1 MKLMDVTLRESV
13 YYGSGIDYKEGI
25 DYLKN
30 LSKFISHEE
39 VEYVEICYI
48 NTDIKGHLNYDEQYI
63 KDAYEICNGKYKL
76 VGMMHP
82 GCADISVWNPEVIK
96 LLSMV
101 RIVCGGNDIPESV
114 KEYVEYCHRLGVQVG
129 INISFALRK
138 TFEKDEV
145 LCRKCIEYGADY
157 VYFADSSGSALTN
170 DIDRLCDI
178 LNRCKK
184 ENGTGFHL
192 HDHLSLSFANAL
204 RVYANNIDITDI
216 SITGAGRGGG
226 NLKTEFFI
234 PYIKKINGEKI
245 TKELFDRLLDYIKY
259 FNKLVNRDGLVYEQL
274 YLDTLSG
281 LYRLGL
287 KQQEE
292 IETAAAGDGHKY
304 IELVMKGECEQ

>member
-13 YYGSGIDYKEGI
+13 YYGSGIGYEEGL
-25 DYLKN
+25 DYLKK
-30 LSKFISHEE
+30 LDDFISHEE

-48 NTDIKGHLNYDEQYI
+48 NTNEKGHLNYDEQYI
-63 KDAYEICNGKYKL
+63 RNAYTICKGKYKL

-82 GCADISVWNPEVIK
+82 GCADITVWNPEVIK
-96 LLSMV
+96 LFDMV
-101 RIVCGGNDIPESV
+101 RIVCGGDSIPECV
-114 KEYVEYCHRLGVQVG
+114 KEYVAYFHNLSVKVAV
-129 INISFALRK
+129 NISFALRK
-138 TFEKDEV
+138 TFEKNEV

-204 RVYANNIDITDI
+204 RVYANNIDITDV

-234 PYIKKINGEKI
+234 PYIKKINGEKM
-245 TKELFDRLLDYIKY
+245 TKEMFDRLFDYIKY
-259 FNKLVNRDGLVYEQL
+259 FNELVNRDGLVYEQL

-292 IETAAAGDGHKY
+292 IEKVAAGDGHKY
-304 IELVMKGECEQ
+304 IEMVMESAGE